1 MKKVLVMTLMLLLV
15 LPAGLWAMAPA
26 PPDPPETGYGS
37 SQFYI
42 TDSYTEYEMGDSGN
56 GERVWW
62 YVPDVLKNGDSA
74 PVVIFLHGFLMVAP
88 DIYMGHIEHLCSQ
101 GYIVI
106 FPQFNKGGIAGVVQD
121 MMLNADQNK
130 FLDRAI
136 TAVNLALSQ
145 LGDQADSGDMTL
157 YGHSVGGLM
166 ALCWAGFE
174 GPAVRHV
181 VLASPCLDNTE
192 AMPSFVQSIMEG
204 LITSLDYANLGPA
217 TTSPVTILWG
227 EDDSLATSG
236 QMESVVDALPNAQ
249 SIRLYTAR
257 SDDYGSPEIIA
268 DHMACA
274 QDDGWMPSLLMDM
287 FGGDCEED
295 SLDYRFFYAALDQ
308 ALEGLTDMSFN
319 MGAWSDGEPVAPVIE
334 GLP

>member
-1 MKKVLVMTLMLLLV
+1 MKKVLAATLMLLLASPV
-15 LPAGLWAMAPA
+15 YLWAMAPS

-42 TDSYTEYEMGDSGN
+42 TDSYTEYEMGDSGD

-62 YVPDVLKNGDSA
+62 YVPEVLKNGDSA

-106 FPQFNKGGIAGVVQD
+106 FPQFNKGGISGVLQD
-121 MMLNADQNK
+121 MMLNADQND
-130 FLDRAI
+130 FLTRAI
-136 TAVNLALSQ
+136 DATNLALSQ
-145 LGDQADSGDMTL
+145 LGDIAETDDMVL

-166 ALCWAGFE
+166 ALCWAGFD
-174 GPAVRHV
+174 GPAVQRV

-192 AMPSFVQSIMEG
+192 AMPSFVSGMMEG
-204 LITSLDYANLGPA
+204 LITNLDYEALAPA
-217 TTSPVTILWG
+217 TQCPVTILWG
-227 EDDSLATSG
+227 NDDALATAA
-236 QMESVVDALPNAQ
+236 QMESVIGALPSAS
-249 SIRLYTAR
+249 SIRLYTAF
-257 SDDYGSPEIIA
+257 SDDHGDPEIIA

-295 SLDYRFFYAALDQ
+295 SLDYRYFYAGLDQ
-308 ALEGLTDMSFN
+308 ALDGLIDMTFD
-319 MGAWSDGEPVAPVIE
+319 MGAWSDGEPVLPIIE